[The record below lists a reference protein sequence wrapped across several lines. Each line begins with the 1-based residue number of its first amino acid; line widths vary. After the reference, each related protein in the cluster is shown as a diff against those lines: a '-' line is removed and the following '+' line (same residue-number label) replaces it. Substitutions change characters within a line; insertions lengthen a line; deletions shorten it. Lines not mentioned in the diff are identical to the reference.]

1 MPASDIAFSLEN
13 DLNRLEFWLEFFPE
27 LTITP
32 EFSATRA
39 LRNGPSGETLGS
51 LKERIL
57 EEGYFQE
64 QDPGLAEIAS
74 RMGIAIKRCV
84 EMGLSPTFLF
94 LFDESWAC
102 FYRQHQVIA
111 SLIGE
116 EYKILPDFWIWHVD
130 PRAQESGWRPHR
142 DKGRMSLAPDGSPL
156 SLTMW
161 IPMSEAT
168 PLNGC
173 MYMVPADR
181 DPYYNTPKENEGCGA
196 ALYDIRALP
205 AKPGDFLCWNQAVMH
220 WGAHSSKRAPEARMS
235 MALEF
240 QRGDITPFNHPILD
254 PKAEIPFARRLK
266 LVAKQILQYQHMYAL
281 SPEMQKT
288 AQRILMLG

>member
-1 MPASDIAFSLEN
+1 MSVTATAFSLEN
-13 DLNRLEFWLEFFPE
+13 DLTRQEFWMERFPE
-27 LTITP
+27 LSIAP
-32 EFSATRA
+32 HFSVSQT
-39 LRNGPSGETLGS
+39 LRNGPPGDVLSS
-51 LKERIL
+51 IKERIL

-64 QDPGLAEIAS
+64 EDAELAEIAS

-102 FYRQHQVIA
+102 FYRQHHAIA

-116 EYKILPDFWIWHVD
+116 DYKILPDFWIWHVD
-130 PRAQESGWRPHR
+130 PKAQESGWRPHR
-142 DKGRMSLAPDGSPL
+142 DKGGMSLAPDGSPL

-161 IPMSEAT
+161 IPMSEAN

-181 DPYYNTPKENEGCGA
+181 DPYYNTPKENDGFGA
-196 ALYDIRALP
+196 ALYDVRALP
-205 AKPGDFLCWNQAVMH
+205 ARPGDYLCWNQAVMH
-220 WGAHSSKRAPEARMS
+220 WGAHSSKRAPGARMS

-240 QRGDITPFNHPILD
+240 QRGDIAPFNNPLLD
-254 PKAEIPFARRLK
+254 PKADIPFARRLK
-266 LVAKQILQYQHMYAL
+266 LVAKQILQYKHMYTL

-288 AQRILMLG
+288 AQKILMLG